1 MSSSTADIIVSVS
14 QQYTICVSFIILFTG
29 ILGHMLNIFV
39 LTHLKIFQGNPS
51 AFYLIVESIVNLL
64 QMMISFTSRIAIN
77 GFAND
82 LTQTSLVWCKLRQL
96 FVQYFTLVSL
106 TIVCCSAIDQYLST
120 NYYPFIRQMSTIKLA
135 KVLTIITMITWILHC
150 IPVMIFFEIQSTYGC
165 NIYNQ
170 HFLNYITYVY
180 YLILTGTLPLIVSI
194 FFSILAYRNV
204 RRIVRH
210 QMPIRRRK
218 LDQQLTAMI
227 IVRVI
232 FLVVMTLPY
241 VIQRFY
247 TLSTLVIKDSV
258 IRKSIEELIGAVTFS
273 LFYLNFSGSFYL
285 FLISS
290 ARFRR
295 QVKHVLI
302 NKCWRTYCKKTTRH
316 NQVAAVTQWSSSEY
330 DLRSVQ

>member
-106 TIVCCSAIDQYLST
+106 TI
-120 NYYPFIRQMSTIKLA
+120 
-135 KVLTIITMITWILHC
+135 
-150 IPVMIFFEIQSTYGC
+150 
-165 NIYNQ
+165 
-170 HFLNYITYVY
+170 
-180 YLILTGTLPLIVSI
+180 
-194 FFSILAYRNV
+194 
-204 RRIVRH
+204 
-210 QMPIRRRK
+210 
-218 LDQQLTAMI
+218 
-227 IVRVI
+227 
-232 FLVVMTLPY
+232 
-241 VIQRFY
+241 
-247 TLSTLVIKDSV
+247 
-258 IRKSIEELIGAVTFS
+258 
-273 LFYLNFSGSFYL
+273 GSFYL